1 MKKGVRKEIYNEF
14 VLLFDAEC
22 LIIPS
27 MDYCDI
33 LSHILI
39 SWKLLLVIQ
48 VLILILEL
56 QTLCKALNWELIE
69 IMCQVVYS

>member
-39 SWKLLLVIQ
+39 SFKIVACDSSANSHSRTSDIVQ
-48 VLILILEL
+48 S
-56 QTLCKALNWELIE
+56 T
-69 IMCQVVYS
+69 